1 MERKIYLE
9 QMLLD
14 EALKKWTDK
23 FIEKNINK
31 PLEGETIKV
40 IDSLGRITAEPVF
53 AKISSPFYH
62 SSAMDGYAVKFADT
76 IGASESTPK
85 TLKIPDQSVYVS
97 TGDPIPDGFNAVI
110 MVEDVNIVRS
120 QGSVYDPWG
129 VTNQETEVK
138 KIRSSE
144 DKNISTSQ
152 HPNFLTSQDSELI
165 EIIAPVTPWQHIR
178 TVGEDIVIT
187 ELILPENHKIR
198 PIDIGAMLAGG
209 LTEIKARKKPKVVII
224 PTGSE
229 IVEPGSNL
237 MKGNIIESNSRIL
250 AGLVSEWG
258 GEPIR
263 FSIVPDNIEALKE
276 AVLKA
281 AQIADLVVINAGA
294 SAGRK
299 DFSSTVIGD
308 LGEIILHGLN
318 IKPGKPAILGW
329 INNKPLLGIPGYPVS
344 AYITFEIFAKP
355 IIYTWQGIEIK
366 ESETLKA
373 KLSRPV
379 ASTLGMEEF
388 IRVKVGKVGD
398 NIIASPVSRG
408 AGILM
413 SLVRADGFVR
423 IPAMSEGIGA
433 GTEVE
438 VKLMRH
444 KDDITNTIVC
454 IGSHDNTLDI
464 LGNFLKKKYPK
475 FSLSS
480 AHVGSMGGLIALKRG
495 EAHLAGTH
503 LLDEK
508 TGEYNVSFIKKLL
521 SGEKIILINLV
532 YRQQGFLVL
541 KGNPKNIG
549 GFEDLLREDI
559 MFINRQSG
567 SGTRL
572 LTDKHLKE
580 LKIDPKKIK
589 GYEKEEFTHMGVA
602 SAVLSGIA
610 DTGLGIFAASKAL
623 GLDFIPVAKERYDI
637 AVLEK
642 FYKLDMVQKFI
653 EIIRDELE
661 FKKTVTNLGGYDITD
676 MGKIIYGG

>member
-1 MERKIYLE
+1 MI
-9 QMLLD
+9 
-14 EALKKWTDK
+14 
-23 FIEKNINK
+23 
-31 PLEGETIKV
+31 
-40 IDSLGRITAEPVF
+40 
-53 AKISSPFYH
+53 
-62 SSAMDGYAVKFADT
+62 
-76 IGASESTPK
+76 
-85 TLKIPDQSVYVS
+85 
-97 TGDPIPDGFNAVI
+97 
-110 MVEDVNIVRS
+110 EDVNIIRGQS
-120 QGSVYDPWG
+120 TTHGGSG
-129 VTNQETEVK
+129 VT
-138 KIRSSE
+138 R
-144 DKNISTSQ
+144 KNSKLKTQNSK
-152 HPNFLTSQDSELI
+152 LI
-165 EIIAPVTPWQHIR
+165 EIIKPVTPWQHIR

-237 MKGNIIESNSRIL
+237 IKGNIIESNSRIL

-294 SAGRK
+294 SAGRN
-299 DFSSTVIGD
+299 DFSSAVIGE
-308 LGEIILHGLN
+308 LGEVILHGLN

-329 INNKPLLGIPGYPVS
+329 INNKPVLGIPGYPVS

-379 ASTLGMEEF
+379 ASTLGMEEI

-398 NIIASPVSRG
+398 NIIAIPVSRG

-444 KDDITNTIVC
+444 KDDISNTIVC

-464 LGNFLKKKYPK
+464 LGNFLKRKYPEL
-475 FSLSS
+475 SLSS

-495 EAHLAGTH
+495 EAHIAGTH
-503 LLDEK
+503 LLDEE
-508 TGEYNVSFIKKLL
+508 TGKYNIPFIEQLL
-521 SGEKIILINLV
+521 PDEKIFLINLV
-532 YRQQGFLVL
+532 YRQQGLFVSR
-541 KGNPKNIG
+541 GNPKNIG
-549 GFEDLLREDI
+549 GFEDLLRDDI
-559 MFINRQSG
+559 TFINRQSG

-572 LTDKHLKE
+572 LTDKYLKG
-580 LKIDPKKIK
+580 LGIDHRKIK
-589 GYEKEEFTHMGVA
+589 GYDREEFTHMGIA
-602 SAVLSGIA
+602 SAVLTGVA
-610 DTGLGIFAASKAL
+610 DTGLGILAASKAL

-637 AVLEK
+637 AVLGK

-653 EIIRDELE
+653 EIIRDDME

-676 MGKIIYGG
+676 MGR